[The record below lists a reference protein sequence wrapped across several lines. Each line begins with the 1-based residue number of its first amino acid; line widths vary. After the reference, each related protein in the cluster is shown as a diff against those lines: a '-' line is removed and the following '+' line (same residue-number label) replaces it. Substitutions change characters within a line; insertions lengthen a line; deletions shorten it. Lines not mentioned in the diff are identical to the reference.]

1 MISSQFIQSCQSG
14 DENAIQTLV
23 RTYQRDVFQLAL
35 SIIDDGREMRPGSAA
50 PGSASAE
57 ADAATRQ
64 TFITAIDRM
73 GRYRE
78 GTNFETWLYSVAIQ
92 VSRKRARSWK
102 RRRWVTGLARR
113 IWNGL
118 SRRSNEPSFYD
129 KPAPPAQEPA
139 ADLSATA
146 AQDPRLHPGDVEM
159 WASIRRLNETLRVP
173 IVLRYYHDYP
183 VAEIAHLLNISEG
196 TVHARLDAAREK
208 IGSAGSAAQE
218 ETAQA
223 SSDASY
229 GEKGSS

>member
-23 RTYQRDVFQLAL
+23 RTYQRGVFQLAL
-35 SIIDDGREMRPGSAA
+35 SIIDDGREMR

-113 IWNGL
+113 IWKGL

-129 KPAPPAQEPA
+129 KSAPTTQEPA
-139 ADLSATA
+139 ADLPGAA
-146 AQDPRLHPGDVEM
+146 AQDPRLHPGDVEL
-159 WASIRRLNETLRVP
+159 WDSIRRLNETLRVP

-208 IGSAGSAAQE
+208 IARDRVGASEPAAQDE
-218 ETAQA
+218 ASAKA
-223 SSDASY
+223 SS
-229 GEKGSS
+229 GEKDSP